1 MKQDKNK
8 TDKPAVSDAFEHQ
21 VFRTLVEKGHVIPE
35 TEAEVRAAEE
45 RMKAE
50 GDALPEELRDA
61 QTILARIK
69 GRKKAGG
76 KKVVPMAQNQFA
88 EAGEELA
95 RAARKGAE
103 IPPEIEE
110 KMRLNRAKADAT
122 SKRTSES
129 K

>member
-1 MKQDKNK
+1 MNQDNNK
-8 TDKPAVSDAFEHQ
+8 SNKPAVSEVFERQ
-21 VFRTLVEKGHVIPE
+21 VFRTLVEKGHIIAE

-50 GDALPEELRDA
+50 GEALPDEFPDA
-61 QTILARIK
+61 RTILARIK
-69 GRKKAGG
+69 ERKKAGG
-76 KKVVPMAQNQFA
+76 KKVVPMGQNQFA

-95 RAARKGAE
+95 RAARTGAE

-122 SKRTSES
+122 SKRTPES

>member
-1 MKQDKNK
+1 MKQNNNSGNEG
-8 TDKPAVSDAFEHQ
+8 VSEHFEDQ
-21 VFRTLVEKGHVIPE
+21 VFRTHVEKGHIIPE
-35 TEAEVRAAEE
+35 TESEVRLAEE
-45 RMKAE
+45 RMEKKSQP
-50 GDALPEELRDA
+50 LPEALRDG

-69 GRKKAGG
+69 NKTKTASE
-76 KKVVPMAQNQFA
+76 KVVPMPPSHYA

-110 KMRLNRAKADAT
+110 KMRRNRAKADAA
-122 SKRTSES
+122 SKRKPES

>member
-1 MKQDKNK
+1 MKQDNNK
-8 TDKPAVSDAFEHQ
+8 TEKPAASEAFERQ
-21 VFRTLVEKGHVIPE
+21 VFRTLVERGDIIPE
-35 TEAEVRAAEE
+35 TESEVRAAEE

-50 GDALPEELRDA
+50 QDVLPDELPDAR
-61 QTILARIK
+61 TVLARIK
-69 GRKKAGG
+69 SRTKAGG
-76 KKVVPMAQNQFA
+76 KKVVPMAQNQFT

-110 KMRLNRAKADAT
+110 KLRRNRAKADAA
-122 SKRTSES
+122 SKRTPES